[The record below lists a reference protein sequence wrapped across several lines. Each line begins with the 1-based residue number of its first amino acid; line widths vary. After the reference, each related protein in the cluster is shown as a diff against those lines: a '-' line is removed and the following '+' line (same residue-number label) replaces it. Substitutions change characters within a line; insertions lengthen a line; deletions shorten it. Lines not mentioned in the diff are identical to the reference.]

1 MNVLAPWS
9 EFAIAFLAFLAAHLL
24 PARPRARAALCNL
37 LGEGLYPVL
46 YSATS
51 LVLLGWLVVAAGR
64 APFVEVWAFAP
75 WQMWAPN
82 IAMPAACL
90 LLAFGIGAAN
100 PFSFGG
106 RDAAFDPERPGIA
119 GVTRHPILLAIVLW
133 AASHAIPNGDLAHVL
148 LFGTF
153 ALAGIAGML
162 AIDRR
167 TRDRMGA
174 SEWQRLAARTSLLPC
189 SALLTGRWRPDP
201 RGLSW
206 QRFAAA
212 VLIYGT
218 LLLLHEPVIGLS
230 PLPPS

>member
-1 MNVLAPWS
+1 MSKLAPWG
-9 EFAIAFLAFLAAHLL
+9 EFILAFLAFLAWHLL
-24 PARPRARAALCNL
+24 PVRPRIRAALCNL
-37 LGEGLYPVL
+37 VGERVYITV
-46 YSATS
+46 YSAVS
-51 LVLLGWLVVAAGR
+51 LILLAWLIAASGQ
-64 APFVEVWAFAP
+64 APFVELWAFAP

-90 LLAFGIGAAN
+90 LIAFGAGASN

-106 RDAAFDPERPGIA
+106 HNASAFDPERPGIA

-153 ALAGIAGML
+153 TLAGIAGML

-167 TRDRMGA
+167 VRGRRGA
-174 SEWQRLAARTSLLPC
+174 TEWQQLAARTSLLPG
-189 SALLTGRWRPDP
+189 SALLSGRWRPDP

-206 QRFAAA
+206 QRLAVAA
-212 VLIYGT
+212 
-218 LLLLHEPVIGLS
+218 LLYAGLMLLHEPVIGVS
-230 PLPPS
+230 PYPP